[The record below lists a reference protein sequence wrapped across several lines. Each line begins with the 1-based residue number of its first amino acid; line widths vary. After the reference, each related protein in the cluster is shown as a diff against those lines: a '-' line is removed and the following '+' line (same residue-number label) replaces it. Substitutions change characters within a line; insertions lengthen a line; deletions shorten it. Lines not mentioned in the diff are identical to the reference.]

1 MLFFPNDGRVCW
13 ALVWKDGGSMRL
25 EVKSQSAID
34 YNILQECYDIL
45 DACNI
50 YFFKLLWAALD
61 FRTPCGYFKQ
71 AHKKI

>member
-1 MLFFPNDGRVCW
+1 
-13 ALVWKDGGSMRL
+13 MRL

-50 YFFKLLWAALD
+50 FLLWAALD
-61 FRTPCGYFKQ
+61 FRTPCDYFKQ